1 MLGIWSA
8 PGMHNT
14 SMYTTFNLFNLNICY
29 VCGSYQCPYCPNFN
43 IATAIKATITLLCL
57 ISGFLIQRYYVLR
70 SWYCCAWECVNG
82 FDWDWAEVKDTII
95 FSSGKSRIVF
105 CSVGLEVNKMSGFH
119 RKRLKP
125 KGWNQRVGSI
135 QVVLRRET
143 EEKKCGH
150 VWKANDV
157 RLFRKS
163 LFLYMGIF
171 SVTKVQLFDIHN
183 WTVMQVY
190 VSEGSYGC
198 RTHDLE
204 RVTYFQIIIACLTS
218 VVASMTFFFLSSPP
232 SSPLLTCHSFI
243 AFIVLV
249 DLYV

>member
-1 MLGIWSA
+1 MGLQHTMLFTSLIVSSSLRVELVWCVCMHVLMLGIWSS

-57 ISGFLIQRYYVLR
+57 ISGFLMQRYYVLR
-70 SWYCCAWECVNG
+70 SWCCCAWECVNG
-82 FDWDWAEVKDTII
+82 FDWEWVEVKDTII

-125 KGWNQRVGSI
+125 KGLEAS
-135 QVVLRRET
+135 
-143 EEKKCGH
+143 
-150 VWKANDV
+150 
-157 RLFRKS
+157 RLFWGEKQKKS
-163 LFLYMGIF
+163 VDMFEKQRMLDY
-171 SVTKVQLFDIHN
+171 SVKVCFDIHN

-198 RTHDLE
+198 RMHDLE
-204 RVTYFQIIIACLTS
+204 RVTYFQIIIACLTLWLQ
-218 VVASMTFFFLSSPP
+218 AWRF
-232 SSPLLTCHSFI
+232 SF
-243 AFIVLV
+243 ARRHLHPRC
-249 DLYV
+249 